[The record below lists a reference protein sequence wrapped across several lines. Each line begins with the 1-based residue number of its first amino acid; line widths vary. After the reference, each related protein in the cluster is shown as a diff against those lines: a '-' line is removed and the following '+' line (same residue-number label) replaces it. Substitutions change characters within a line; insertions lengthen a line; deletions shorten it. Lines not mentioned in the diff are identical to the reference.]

1 MNGTVYSQ
9 GYLVHMLDLEVNE
22 WVLCADTA
30 ETHAEIRGL
39 RPGHLYRYILY
50 TTERL
55 AKDSVTGFLI
65 PAFYI

>member
-1 MNGTVYSQ
+1 MGRYSQ

-50 TTERL
+50 CTLRKGL
-55 AKDSVTGFLI
+55 
-65 PAFYI
+65 